1 MRRRETGQRNL
12 IYNAA
17 KSLYHPTAEEVYAKV
32 KAEDKG
38 VGRATVFRNLS
49 VLSEEGKFVRLFFA
63 DHATRYD
70 TNPAPHDH
78 FVCKRCGRIIDIP
91 ASCGL
96 KMPENLNVE
105 NASITFYGLCDDC
118 KNNEQRENDIPDKN

>member
-17 KSLYHPTAEEVYAKV
+17 KALYHPTAEEVYAKV
-32 KAEDKG
+32 KEEDKG

-63 DHATRYD
+63 DQPTRYD
-70 TNPAPHDH
+70 TNPAQHDH
-78 FVCKRCGRIIDIP
+78 FVCKKCGKIIDIP
-91 ASCGL
+91 SSGGL
-96 KMPENLNVE
+96 KFPENLNVE
-105 NASITFYGLCDDC
+105 NASVTFYGLCDDC
-118 KNNEQRENDIPDKN
+118 KNNLDQN

>member
-17 KSLYHPTAEEVYAKV
+17 KALYHPTAEEVYAKV
-32 KAEDKG
+32 KEENRG

-63 DHATRYD
+63 DQPTRYD
-70 TNPAPHDH
+70 TNPALHDH
-78 FVCKRCGRIIDIP
+78 FVCKKCGKIIDIP
-91 ASCGL
+91 SAGGL
-96 KMPENLNVE
+96 KFPENLNVE
-105 NASITFYGLCDDC
+105 NASVTFYGLCDDC
-118 KNNEQRENDIPDKN
+118 KNNLDKN